1 MKIEVLASSSTGN
14 STYVEIGN
22 IKFLIDVGMSFSYI
36 REKLFYLDVTP
47 DQIDFIIITHAHN
60 DHVRSLHT
68 FARVYNTK
76 VYIGKDTYN
85 EYPKK
90 EFLKNYEFID
100 EIDYIMGISVKSIPI
115 SHDKKG
121 FGYIFEYNNKTL
133 AYITDTGMIHS
144 KYHEYFDNK
153 NVYLIESNHDVTMEM
168 NGTKDEMTKIR
179 NVGDEGHLSNEQ
191 CAMYLS
197 HFIGNNTKYVMLMHL
212 SEHDNTRAL
221 AFEANNKIIKND
233 IKLYIS
239 KPDNVSEI
247 IEI

>member
-100 EIDYIMGISVKSIPI
+100 DVHDIMGININSFKI
-115 SHDKKG
+115 S
-121 FGYIFEYNNKTL
+121 
-133 AYITDTGMIHS
+133 
-144 KYHEYFDNK
+144 
-153 NVYLIESNHDVTMEM
+153 
-168 NGTKDEMTKIR
+168 
-179 NVGDEGHLSNEQ
+179 
-191 CAMYLS
+191 
-197 HFIGNNTKYVMLMHL
+197 
-212 SEHDNTRAL
+212 
-221 AFEANNKIIKND
+221 
-233 IKLYIS
+233 
-239 KPDNVSEI
+239 
-247 IEI
+247 